1 MKIDQDNQRTR
12 NRQSTNDYYRVLNS
26 LTGEPLGRLIDISQ
40 SGFRII
46 SAEDIELGEY
56 DCLIHLPRLVGNVRE
71 IPIQVTMKW
80 CEHKRRFD
88 WYEAGFAIDRIT
100 DPAREL
106 LEQIIKEISSVK
118 PVR

>member
-12 NRQSTNDYYRVLNS
+12 NRQSTNDYYRVLNAH
-26 LTGEPLGRLIDISQ
+26 TGEPLGRLIDISQ

-46 SAEDIELGEY
+46 SAEDLELGEY
-56 DCLIHLPRLVGNVRE
+56 DSLIHLPRLVRNVRE
-71 IPIQVTMKW
+71 IPIQVTLKW
-80 CEHKRRFD
+80 CEHNRRFD
-88 WYEAGFAIDRIT
+88 WYEAGFAIDSIT
-100 DPAREL
+100 DHAREL